1 MLSTIP
7 LIDTNVLSELIR
19 PAPDAHVLAWVESRP
34 VIAISTVTV
43 EEIYFG
49 LTWRP
54 KERIRLW
61 FEWFQESYCEV
72 LPVSLEIARRAGEL
86 RGELQQRGNVRDQA
100 DMLIAATAQ
109 VQNLALATRNIR
121 HFEGCGISLI
131 NPFTPPGA

>member
-1 MLSTIP
+1 MPSPIP
-7 LIDTNVLSELIR
+7 LVDTNVLSRAIR
-19 PAPDAHVLAWVESRP
+19 PTPDAHVLAWVESQP
-34 VIAISTVTV
+34 LIALSTVTV

-72 LPVSLEIARRAGEL
+72 LPVSLDIARRAGEL
-86 RGELQQRGNVRDQA
+86 RGELQRRGEVRDQA

-109 VQNLALATRNIR
+109 VQNLALATRNVR
-121 HFEGCGISLI
+121 HFESCGIALI
-131 NPFTPPGA
+131 NPFNPPR